1 MNLGTFPLTVTQTKI
16 FNSIVILSL
25 TYLACNSFAFGLII
39 GVYNIIG
46 ISYLSSPKH
55 IYEKI
60 TFTQKN
66 TITSISIALAWKAR
80 SNEVKIRICTFIP
93 IQFVMYLLR
102 VEVKVMSLFK
112 YLSNVLSFSCPIFT
126 TFSNISD
133 NNSNKPHHNNP
144 PKNFHELDG
153 IPIDMQVHIKIQHQS
168 NFQLDMSCLFQ
179 LRSWLDIS
187 RLHLVSNK
195 IRTFYTI

>member
-1 MNLGTFPLTVTQTKI
+1 MTTIAIGSIATALPSMNLGTFPLTVTQTKI

-66 TITSISIALAWKAR
+66 TITSISIALAWKAK
-80 SNEVKIRICTFIP
+80 SNEVKIRIYLYLQVKISVNWVPTRNFW
-93 IQFVMYLLR
+93 FVYSLSSSSNWSFL
-102 VEVKVMSLFK
+102 VCSLENFSLPSKSPSLFMK
-112 YLSNVLSFSCPIFT
+112 LHEIPEMT
-126 TFSNISD
+126 EH
-133 NNSNKPHHNNP
+133 NSP
-144 PKNFHELDG
+144 NFKL
-153 IPIDMQVHIKIQHQS
+153 
-168 NFQLDMSCLFQ
+168 N
-179 LRSWLDIS
+179 DIS
-187 RLHLVSNK
+187 SFKRLL
-195 IRTFYTI
+195 FYYSH